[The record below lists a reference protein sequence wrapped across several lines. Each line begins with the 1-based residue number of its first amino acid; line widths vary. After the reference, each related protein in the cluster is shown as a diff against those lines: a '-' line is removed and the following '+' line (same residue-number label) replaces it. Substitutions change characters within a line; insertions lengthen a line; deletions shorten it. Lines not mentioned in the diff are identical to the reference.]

1 MEITELKKGEIY
13 IDQSGLGMA
22 FRFNGMLGYRTATFN
37 ICEWSEEKGDYIT
50 TDEIDILTLLEIK
63 RLIKA

>member
-22 FRFNGMLGYRTATFN
+22 FRFNGML
-37 ICEWSEEKGDYIT
+37 K
-50 TDEIDILTLLEIK
+50 
-63 RLIKA
+63 